1 MGAFAEKLAA
11 IHRGRR
17 RIVALDVAA
26 PAAGFVA
33 TLGEWG
39 AAGVMVVAAGRGVGD
54 LPDCP
59 IHYVKAESAESI
71 MGRIRRIE
79 QAFADPTPDVT
90 RAVDRFDPE
99 GGALVVTAPFSSAA
113 RLLGRRVYG
122 ARRPEWLALEDKT
135 RADDLWDA
143 AGIPRAPSGVVPVAE
158 APAVAAELAG
168 RLGTVWTADNTEGW
182 HGGADYTR
190 WVADHTAVAEA
201 VEWFSRHARAVR
213 VMPFLDGIP
222 CSIHG
227 FVTGRGV
234 AVFRP
239 VEIVMLRRS
248 DRRGFLY
255 GGVSTFWDPPEELR
269 EEMRSAVRRVAAVL
283 EDQVGY
289 RGPFG
294 IDGVA
299 TADGFRPTEL
309 NPRMSAGVG
318 VQAAGTD
325 LPLGSIAR
333 AVVEGDLDVDPDWLE
348 ETVVTG
354 ADAVRSGGMGVP
366 LAGELEPAE
375 TGVVFSPDGEAVP
388 TDGEPYGILEVGLS
402 GAGGSYLRLRL
413 DPEKVEPGPSVAPK
427 AVAACRLAARLWG
440 IDLPDL
446 EPAPDLAK

>member
-17 RIVALDVAA
+17 WIVALEVAA
-26 PAAGFVA
+26 PAAGFIA

-54 LPDCP
+54 LADCP
-59 IHYVKAESAESI
+59 IHYVETESAESI
-71 MGRIRRIE
+71 IGRIRRVE
-79 QAFADPTPDVT
+79 EAFADPPPDVAQ
-90 RAVDRFDPE
+90 AVGRFDPE
-99 GGALVVTAPFSSAA
+99 GNALVVTAPFSSAT

-143 AGIPRAPSGVVPVAE
+143 AGIPRAPSRVVPVAE

-190 WVADHTAVAEA
+190 WVADRTAVAEA
-201 VEWFSRHARAVR
+201 VEWFSLHAQAVR

-222 CSIHG
+222 CSVHG
-227 FVTGRGV
+227 FVTDRGV

-239 VEIVMLRRS
+239 VEIVILRRS

-255 GGVSTFWDPPEELR
+255 GGVATFWDPPDELR
-269 EEMRSAVRRVAAVL
+269 EEMRSAARRVAAVL

-309 NPRMSAGVG
+309 NPRMSAGLG

-325 LPLGSIAR
+325 LPLGSTTR

-348 ETVVTG
+348 ETVVAG
-354 ADAVRSGGMGVP
+354 ADATRSGGMGVP
-366 LAGELEPAE
+366 LAGEVEPAE
-375 TGVVFSPDGEAVP
+375 TDVVFSPDGEAVP
-388 TDGEPYGILEVGLS
+388 TDADPDGTLEVGPS

-440 IDLPDL
+440 IDLADL
-446 EPAPDLAK
+446 EPAPDLTK